1 MKVED
6 QSGNVVTN
14 SSASVAAAAVQ
25 GTWTLGGT
33 TAMTPVLGV
42 VTFTNLTAFST
53 SPVASATISFTSS
66 GLAGATSSPGFTI
79 PAPIQSSLAGVKL
92 SGGQFKFSFT
102 NATGLSFSV
111 LATNVLTASETNWP
125 VVGQAVESP
134 AGSGN
139 YQFTN
144 SSATNLQFF
153 ILRQP

>member
-1 MKVED
+1 
-6 QSGNVVTN
+6 
-14 SSASVAAAAVQ
+14 
-25 GTWTLGGT
+25 
-33 TAMTPVLGV
+33 
-42 VTFTNLTAFST
+42 
-53 SPVASATISFTSS
+53 
-66 GLAGATSSPGFTI
+66 
-79 PAPIQSSLAGVKL
+79 
-92 SGGQFKFSFT
+92 
-102 NATGLSFSV
+102 LSFSV